1 MPQTRF
7 NSAIA
12 GPEASAGK
20 RSRKALIDS
29 GRASAGLILAPR
41 RRIPLAIAFPMLTF
55 LALATVR
62 PAHAQDERRSK
73 VPVIGKIAGGST
85 RQAFSGKVQS
95 LDLKRRLLTVGTVEG
110 SATEFFP
117 VKKDVPVET
126 AGGEKLKVKE
136 LSPGTNVIVYYEVKN
151 DRRSVSEIVVL
162 GPGGDEKQTGAKDKD
177 TKKPTPP
184 S

>member
-1 MPQTRF
+1 MLQTWLH
-7 NSAIA
+7 SAIA

-20 RSRKALIDS
+20 HSRKAPIGS
-29 GRASAGLILAPR
+29 GWTSIGLVLAPR

-55 LALATVR
+55 LALAAVR

-95 LDLKRRLLTVGTVEG
+95 VDLKRKLLAVGTVEG

-117 VKKDVPVET
+117 VKKNVPVES
-126 AGGEKLKVKE
+126 AAGEKLKVNE

-151 DRRSVSEIVVL
+151 DRRSVSQIVVL
-162 GPGGDEKQTGAKDKD
+162 GTGDEQKETDAKDKN
-177 TKKPTPP
+177 TKKPVPP